1 MNIRTSVA
9 LTVTVLIGAAIG
21 SFIVGFAYSS
31 LYQYILVQLAL
42 AGAWLVAAA
51 MLALSWGK
59 TAKLAVWLLIGL
71 SAPVALFYP
80 AQVIALLVSFSFQ
93 GFV

>member
-1 MNIRTSVA
+1 M
-9 LTVTVLIGAAIG
+9 TVLIAAATG
-21 SFIVGFAYSS
+21 SFVVGFAYSS
-31 LYQYILVQLAL
+31 IDHYILVQFAL
-42 AGAWLVAAA
+42 AGAWLIATA
-51 MLALSWGK
+51 MLVLLWGR

-71 SAPVALFYP
+71 SGPVALFYP